1 MEPIL
6 FKTLDA
12 EVDSLLE
19 INGKIPNWLNGTLL
33 RNGPAKFEQQDKK
46 FVHWFDGYAMLHKFT
61 FQEGKVAYRNR
72 FLRTDSFLE
81 DHKTGEITVSG
92 SGTLPTPN
100 NSVLTK
106 VINLFKKVPLDNTNV
121 NIIDFNNR
129 NFAVSDFSRM
139 IEFDFSTLETKG
151 EYLFNDEIGD
161 KFSLSSAH
169 PCIDVERQEMYNFV
183 CKIGPVVQYKLY
195 CLDMRTGKRR
205 LIKTIVRRQ
214 ASMIHSTALTSNYYI
229 FIECPERVNFLD
241 LALWEFRDKTL
252 CDAISWNE
260 KDPAIFYIINRKTH
274 EMTVIEHDS
283 FFFFH
288 IINAYEEGDKII
300 IDLPSLEK
308 GGGMNNNFI
317 DKILEGGT
325 IQNQHTPT
333 RFEIDLTKKKISTH
347 LFTAQSVEL
356 PQIHPSL
363 TWKKYRYAYCMGLNI
378 DRKKD
383 FFNQLTK
390 LDTQTG
396 KCLVWHEA
404 ETYPSEAIFVP
415 HPQAKEEDEGVA
427 LSVVLD
433 TKNKSSFLLVLD
445 GKTFEEVARVTV
457 PHLIPMGF
465 HGHFYPYVKENEF
478 EKAIKSSLVQ
488 EGFTLRKVFK

>member
-19 INGKIPNWLNGTLL
+19 INGKIPKWLNGTLL

-46 FVHWFDGYAMLHKFT
+46 FAHWFDGYAMLHKFT
-61 FQEGKVAYRNR
+61 FQDGKIAYRNR

-92 SGTLPTPN
+92 SGTLPTHH

-121 NIIDFNNR
+121 NIIEFNDR
-129 NFAVSDFSRM
+129 NFAVSDFSRI
-139 IEFDFSTLETKG
+139 IEFDFTTLETKG
-151 EYLFNDEIGD
+151 EYLFGDEVGD

-205 LIKTIVRRQ
+205 LLKTILSRQ
-214 ASMIHSTALTSNYYI
+214 ASMIHSSALTPNYYI
-229 FIECPERVNFLD
+229 FIECPEKINFLD
-241 LALWEFRDKTL
+241 LALWEFRNKTL
-252 CDAISWNE
+252 CDTISWDE
-260 KDPAIFYIINRKTH
+260 KSPTKFYIINRKTS
-274 EMTVIEHDS
+274 EMTLIEHES

-288 IINAYEEGDKII
+288 VINAYEQGDKII
-300 IDLPSLEK
+300 IDLPSTK
-308 GGGMNNNFI
+308 RGGVMGENYI
-317 DKILEGGT
+317 HKIIEGESLK
-325 IQNQHTPT
+325 QDHLPT
-333 RFEIDLTKKKISTH
+333 RFEIDLRQKKINMSFFATE
-347 LFTAQSVEL
+347 SVEL
-356 PQIHPSL
+356 PQVSPSL
-363 TWKKYRYAYCMGLNI
+363 NWQKYRYSYCMGVNKE
-378 DRKKD
+378 RKRD
-383 FFNQLTK
+383 FFNQLIK
-390 LDTQTG
+390 LDAKTG
-396 KCLVWHEA
+396 ECLFWHEA
-404 ETYPSEAIFVP
+404 DTYPSEAVFVP

-433 TKNKSSFLLVLD
+433 TKNQTSFLLVLE
-445 GKTFEEVARVTV
+445 GKTFEELARVAI

-488 EGFTLRKVFK
+488 EGFTLRKI